1 MIRALIKCLW
11 LNLKLIDDEVP
22 KILFGIVKVME
33 MSIFEIKHYPEKKTK
48 TLMTSSIILNKIM
61 KIIGGFL
68 ETGVGVLFAHTPTLP
83 QTQPPTLSVSLSL
96 SLTHTQ
102 ERLAPQNRHR

>member
-33 MSIFEIKHYPEKKTK
+33 MSIFEIKHYPEKKQK
-48 TLMTSSIILNKIM
+48 L
-61 KIIGGFL
+61 
-68 ETGVGVLFAHTPTLP
+68 
-83 QTQPPTLSVSLSL
+83 
-96 SLTHTQ
+96 
-102 ERLAPQNRHR
+102 